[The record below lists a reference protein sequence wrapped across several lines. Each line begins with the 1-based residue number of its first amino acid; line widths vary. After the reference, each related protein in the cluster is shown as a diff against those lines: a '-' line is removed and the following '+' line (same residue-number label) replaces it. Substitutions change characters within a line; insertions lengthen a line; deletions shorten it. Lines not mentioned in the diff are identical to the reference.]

1 MQFNQKIILNLKS
14 EIINIVKS
22 QNLIDVRVP
31 SFINIK
37 FQLNK
42 KNNLVELDKRIKNID
57 LIENIF
63 VQELNNEYVLI
74 KLKYLGNIDK
84 IINELKTENILLSL
98 EQEEWILKMI

>member
-1 MQFNQKIILNLKS
+1 MKFS
-14 EIINIVKS
+14 
-22 QNLIDVRVP
+22 

-63 VQELNNEYVLI
+63 RTRI
-74 KLKYLGNIDK
+74 K
-84 IINELKTENILLSL
+84 
-98 EQEEWILKMI
+98 

>member
-1 MQFNQKIILNLKS
+1 M
-14 EIINIVKS
+14 
-22 QNLIDVRVP
+22 
-31 SFINIK
+31 
-37 FQLNK
+37 NK

>member
-1 MQFNQKIILNLKS
+1 ML
-14 EIINIVKS
+14 
-22 QNLIDVRVP
+22 VP

-74 KLKYLGNIDK
+74 IK
-84 IINELKTENILLSL
+84 IS
-98 EQEEWILKMI
+98 W